1 MAESAQFDRYQELQ
15 RYVGWTEDDAAR
27 VQASGPLVAKSF
39 VLLVDDFYREIDLHP
54 EARKVIT
61 GGQAQVERLKG
72 TLIRWLEELFSGR
85 YDAEYVLRR
94 WKVGLR
100 HVEIGLSQVF
110 TNAALSRLRSG
121 LLEAVEHEWSGTA
134 EGLLRTRLSINRLL
148 DLDLALIED
157 AYQTEFH
164 RREQSVQRLVTIGQV
179 AGGIAHELRNP
190 LNVIKTSVYFL
201 LNARNPSPE
210 KIRSHLERIDRQVA
224 ASDAVI
230 VGLNNFARLP
240 VPELQ
245 AVDTRDFL
253 SQSTQSLELP
263 KNIEVRTECP
273 DEVGAFL
280 GDPQQL
286 SIVLANLI
294 RNARDA
300 MPEGGQL
307 RIGAIRND
315 EGIGISIRDTGV
327 GIGKEL
333 LQRIMEPLF
342 TTKARGIGLGLAIS
356 RAIVEKHNGKLTA
369 TSEVGQG
376 ATFTIWLPAA
386 ADIERGTEG

>member
-1 MAESAQFDRYQELQ
+1 MAASPQYGRYQELQ
-15 RYVGWTEDDAAR
+15 RYVGWSEEDARR
-27 VQASGPLVAKSF
+27 VQAVGPLIAAHF
-39 VLLVDDFYREIDLHP
+39 VSLVEDFYREIDLHP
-54 EARKVIT
+54 DARKVIT
-61 GGQAQVERLKG
+61 GGQAQVDRLKG
-72 TLIRWLEELFSGR
+72 TLIRWLEELFIGR
-85 YDAEYVLRR
+85 YDDEYVMRR

-100 HVEIGLSQVF
+100 HVEIGLSQVY
-110 TNAALSRLRSG
+110 TNAALSRLRRG
-121 LLEAVEHEWSGTA
+121 LLHAIEREWMGDSK
-134 EGLLRTRLSINRLL
+134 ELLRTRMSVNMLL

-201 LNARNPSPE
+201 LNARNASPE

-224 ASDAVI
+224 VSDSVI

-245 AVDTRDFL
+245 TVDTCEFL
-253 SQSTQSLELP
+253 KQLTDTLELP
-263 KNIEVRTECP
+263 DNIEVRLDCSE
-273 DEVGAFL
+273 EVGAFL

-286 SIVLANLI
+286 AIVFSNLV

-300 MPEGGQL
+300 MPQGGQIEL
-307 RIGAIRND
+307 SAVRNA
-315 EGIGISIRDTGV
+315 EAVGISVRDTGV
-327 GIGKEL
+327 GISREV
-333 LQRIMEPLF
+333 LQRVMEPLF

-356 RAIVEKHNGKLTA
+356 RAIVEKHNGKLLA
-369 TSEVGQG
+369 ASEVGKG
-376 ATFTIWLPAA
+376 TTFTIWLPKAA
-386 ADIERGTEG
+386 KLDKGQPG